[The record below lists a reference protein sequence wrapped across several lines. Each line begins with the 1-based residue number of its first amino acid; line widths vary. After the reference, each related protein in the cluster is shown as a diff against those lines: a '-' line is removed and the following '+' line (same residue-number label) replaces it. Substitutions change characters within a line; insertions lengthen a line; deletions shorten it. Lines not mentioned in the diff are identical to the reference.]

1 VLAAAGTGHLGF
13 MQGDYALLEVLAV
26 SGLICF
32 ATFDAP
38 LKRLEMDSASETKQP
53 PPPAPE
59 EVA

>member
-1 VLAAAGTGHLGF
+1 